1 MGDRA
6 PLSGVSQ
13 TATGPDSLVVLVAG
27 SVEDRLRVVS
37 QLGDDTPLLVVST
50 AQEAAAFL
58 AGTDTSEGGGQRT
71 QGRPADPPPA
81 HAPAPTVASRRR
93 ENDLRLLEDRRAV
106 AVGTTEVSLTPLEYG
121 VLAALLTGRGR
132 VRSFADLSR
141 EVWGT
146 SHVGDGAQVHAV
158 VKRLRRKLAAAEA
171 PVGIEVVRG
180 IGFRAVPRR
189 KLEAVSTAVST

>member
-71 QGRPADPPPA
+71 QGRPADMPA

-189 KLEAVSTAVST
+189 KLEAVSTAIST

>member
-1 MGDRA
+1 MGDHA
-6 PLSGVSQ
+6 LLAGVSQ
-13 TATGPDSLVVLVAG
+13 TASGQDSLVVLVAG

-50 AQEAAAFL
+50 AQEAVAFL
-58 AGTDTSEGGGQRT
+58 GGADGPEGGHRT
-71 QGRPADPPPA
+71 QAPAAEPSPA
-81 HAPAPTVASRRR
+81 HAGRHTVASRRR

-121 VLAALLTGRGR
+121 VLASLLTARGR

-180 IGFRAVPRR
+180 VGFRAVPRR